1 MNLQTLTFDQ
11 YVAAPPAA
19 VWQSI
24 ATPEGI
30 ASWWVPGDIAAVVG
44 HRFLLEMPGWGN
56 VPCEVLE
63 VEVDRLLVHTFADWT
78 LHWRLEPEG
87 RGTRL
92 FLEHRG
98 FDLDNP
104 QHRFAFDQMGPGWR
118 DEVLPRLVASAESRT
133 SS

>member
-11 YVAAPPAA
+11 YVAVPPAA
-19 VWQSI
+19 VWHSI

-30 ASWWVPGDIAAVVG
+30 ASWWAPGDIAPVVG
-44 HRFLLEMPGWGN
+44 HRFVLEMPGWGN
-56 VPCEVLE
+56 VACEVLE
-63 VEVDRLLVHTFADWT
+63 VEVDRLLVHTFFDWT
-78 LHWRLEPEG
+78 LQWRLEPEG

-104 QHRFAFDQMGPGWR
+104 QHRFAFDHMGPGWR
-118 DEVLPRLVASAESRT
+118 DEVLPRLVAHAESRT